1 MGVVLVLFGEIG
13 SDSPVRFLQ
22 ALVVEF
28 GWVPLSGLSWLPYK
42 IACGPLLLHQAPS
55 PHPSIVDGFNDS
67 KCFGVST
74 GACTILSASSSKL
87 ILPFI
92 T

>member
-1 MGVVLVLFGEIG
+1 MFSLGKSGQTPLFVV
-13 SDSPVRFLQ
+13 PVFLQ

-55 PHPSIVDGFNDS
+55 PHPSIVDGFNEVFWS
-67 KCFGVST
+67 VNGSMYNIVCF
-74 GACTILSASSSKL
+74 
-87 ILPFI
+87 
-92 T
+92 